1 MSAIVTCAAT
11 LLRAS
16 YGEPAELDD
25 ATADDWRRIAYEAR
39 VQGDAIRADL
49 SAAQA
54 ECRLLEAER
63 DAALTSFAEGAAAR
77 RELEATCTGLRGE
90 RDAAR
95 TLLFRSEDAAG
106 VWERA
111 ADAARADLARVTAER
126 DELHAMFQRTH
137 NVHHS
142 WVAQVERGRAAIAAA
157 DALAD
162 RAKDASSMLLAR
174 GMAAHLDSAIAA
186 YRAARGSR

>member
-39 VQGDAIRADL
+39 VQGDALRADL
-49 SAAQA
+49 AQA
-54 ECRLLEAER
+54 SVLLRASEARHER
-63 DAALTSFAEGAAAR
+63 EHAADVEALR
-77 RELEATCTGLRGE
+77 VLEATCTGLRG
-90 RDAAR
+90 A
-95 TLLFRSEDAAG
+95 L
-106 VWERA
+106 VV
-111 ADAARADLARVTAER
+111 ADETTVDRLMLVAQLKADLARVTAER